1 MGSMDFIV
9 SLGIVIDFSYILLF
23 LSPYFQN
30 SSALADRIRLIAK
43 STGGVLAPFDSWL
56 VMRGLKTLA
65 IRMEQQQR
73 NAIKIADWLDS
84 QPHITKVLYPGQKE
98 HPGYETN
105 LRQAG
110 GAGSMISFYTDC
122 KKTAMQLLTNVKLV
136 TFAESLG
143 GTESLI
149 TYPALQTHPDV
160 PEKMREH
167 LGITDTLLRLS
178 VGLENTDD
186 LISDLKQAMED

>member
-1 MGSMDFIV
+1 
-9 SLGIVIDFSYILLF
+9 
-23 LSPYFQN
+23 
-30 SSALADRIRLIAK
+30 
-43 STGGVLAPFDSWL
+43 
-56 VMRGLKTLA
+56 
-65 IRMEQQQR
+65 
-73 NAIKIADWLDS
+73 
-84 QPHITKVLYPGQKE
+84 
-98 HPGYETN
+98 
-105 LRQAG
+105 
-110 GAGSMISFYTDC
+110 MISFYTDC
-122 KKTAMQLLTNVKLV
+122 KKTAMQILTNVKLV